1 VWPVPGGAAH
11 HGTASRRRTTPQDQ
25 LNTPVHWARWTVR
38 QQLTLRT
45 SGAIIRHGA
54 IIRSLLVKRKQEYHE
69 ACPPNVL
76 TAVCRSGASQVGHCL
91 HLSVERFG
99 YGCTFWC
106 VYVSSCFSLVLG
118 GRSRRGT
125 TELASGLPRGHKQQ
139 RGASCPHLPPT
150 RRLKLSSKVTTYTY
164 LAPFQGRVR
173 ARRGNDVRAERCPRV
188 RRDQTALWSVLGL
201 HIANFPMF
209 SPIRET
215 THPPKNTVFA
225 LARPRDVLVQSSATR
240 DLAHGPCAPPPT
252 SRRAPRCAVHGW
264 ANTKGSSVGPS
275 GLPHHLWR

>member
-1 VWPVPGGAAH
+1 MPSMRVAGSGGRCACH
-11 HGTASRRRTTPQDQ
+11 HGTARRRRTTPQDQ

-139 RGASCPHLPPT
+139 GQLFASSEGSPQSNPYFQTGART
-150 RRLKLSSKVTTYTY
+150 RSSRLRS
-164 LAPFQGRVR
+164 
-173 ARRGNDVRAERCPRV
+173 
-188 RRDQTALWSVLGL
+188 
-201 HIANFPMF
+201 
-209 SPIRET
+209 
-215 THPPKNTVFA
+215 
-225 LARPRDVLVQSSATR
+225 LAR
-240 DLAHGPCAPPPT
+240 CAPAWT
-252 SRRAPRCAVHGW
+252 V
-264 ANTKGSSVGPS
+264 
-275 GLPHHLWR
+275 

>member
-1 VWPVPGGAAH
+1 MWAPPTHPKRRPSKKNRECDKTPNGCPPRSPYREVVLEPIATRCTHWHSSIPCQPVYYRPRGELSSGLRWGAVGTGFYYRRRASFGMPSKRVAATGRFRGAAH
-11 HGTASRRRTTPQDQ
+11 HGTARRRRTTPQDQ

-45 SGAIIRHGA
+45 SGAIIRQGA

-139 RGASCPHLPPT
+139 GQLFASSEGSPQSNPYFQTGART
-150 RRLKLSSKVTTYTY
+150 RSSRLRS
-164 LAPFQGRVR
+164 
-173 ARRGNDVRAERCPRV
+173 
-188 RRDQTALWSVLGL
+188 
-201 HIANFPMF
+201 
-209 SPIRET
+209 
-215 THPPKNTVFA
+215 
-225 LARPRDVLVQSSATR
+225 LAR
-240 DLAHGPCAPPPT
+240 CAPART
-252 SRRAPRCAVHGW
+252 V
-264 ANTKGSSVGPS
+264 
-275 GLPHHLWR
+275 

>member
-1 VWPVPGGAAH
+1 MPRPGARRCGARPPH
-11 HGTASRRRTTPQDQ
+11 PTNRTTSVRALPIVKIEMGTGRRAGDVYSTPQGQ

-118 GRSRRGT
+118 TVQAWHYGAITWTASR
-125 TELASGLPRGHKQQ
+125 A
-139 RGASCPHLPPT
+139 
-150 RRLKLSSKVTTYTY
+150 
-164 LAPFQGRVR
+164 
-173 ARRGNDVRAERCPRV
+173 
-188 RRDQTALWSVLGL
+188 
-201 HIANFPMF
+201 
-209 SPIRET
+209 
-215 THPPKNTVFA
+215 
-225 LARPRDVLVQSSATR
+225 
-240 DLAHGPCAPPPT
+240 
-252 SRRAPRCAVHGW
+252 
-264 ANTKGSSVGPS
+264 
-275 GLPHHLWR
+275 